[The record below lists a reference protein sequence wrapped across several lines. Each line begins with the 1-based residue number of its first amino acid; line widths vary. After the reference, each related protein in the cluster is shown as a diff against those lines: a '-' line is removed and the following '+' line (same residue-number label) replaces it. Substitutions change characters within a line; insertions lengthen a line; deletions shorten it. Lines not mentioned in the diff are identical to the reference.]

1 MKKYLFALFIF
12 IFFGLCVFAQETTQE
27 RPIDNRF
34 YWSAGFS
41 NMLTTGNFGAS
52 LDFGFLLY
60 SNQARGF
67 NIRNAI
73 MFDTGL
79 LNYNGIENTIL
90 SLSDKI
96 IMENHNQLFRYYSF
110 FQGGIVLIENDNK
123 DFFQTPIGYNL
134 GVGFG
139 IDFFVQGNTSFFLDY
154 TMLFNVFD
162 NTWKDSF
169 NTKFMLG
176 VRQFF

>member
-1 MKKYLFALFIF
+1 MKKYLFVLL
-12 IFFGLCVFAQETTQE
+12 IFFCLGLCVFAQETTQE

-34 YWSAGFS
+34 YWGAGFS
-41 NMLTTGNFGAS
+41 NMLTTGDFGAS

-60 SNQARGF
+60 KNQAKRF

-79 LNYNGIENTIL
+79 LNHNGIENTIL

-110 FQGGIVLIENDNK
+110 FQGGIVFYENDNK
-123 DFFQTPIGYNL
+123 DIFQAPIAYNL

-139 IDFFVQGNTSFFLDY
+139 IDFFVQKNISLFLDY
-154 TMLFNVFD
+154 TILFNVFE
-162 NTWKDSF
+162 NTWEDSLY
-169 NTKFMLG
+169 TKFTLG
-176 VRQFF
+176 MRQFF

>member
-1 MKKYLFALFIF
+1 MKKYFFVLFFF
-12 IFFGLCVFAQETTQE
+12 FYFGLCVFAQETTQE

-34 YWSAGFS
+34 YWGAGFS
-41 NMLTTGNFGAS
+41 NILTTGNFGAS

-60 SNQARGF
+60 RNQARGF

-73 MFDTGL
+73 MLDAGL
-79 LNYNGIENTIL
+79 LDHNGTENTTL

-110 FQGGIVLIENDNK
+110 FQGGIVLYENDNK
-123 DFFQTPIGYNL
+123 EVFQMPIGYNL

-139 IDFFVQGNTSFFLDY
+139 IDFFVEKNTSFFLDY
-154 TMLFNVFD
+154 TLLSNVLE
-162 NTWKDSF
+162 NTWKDSLY
-169 NTKFMLG
+169 TKFTLG
-176 VRQFF
+176 ARQFF